1 MSNKYPKGHSMNNP
15 DIGTESAPGLKGRKK
30 KKPNPPQVAMGQNK
44 VQYAAG
50 GKKMKMAS
58 YYAGGGTVYTG
69 R

>member
-1 MSNKYPKGHSMNNP
+1 MSDKYGKGHSMNNP
-15 DIGTESAPGLKGRKK
+15 DIGTESAPGLKGMPGVLPKPKPKK
-30 KKPNPPQVAMGQNK
+30 KKAKQ
-44 VQYAAG
+44 QYAYG